1 MSTIKFKNLELKVD
15 NNYYENEDGI
25 DYEDFFNIKKT
36 RNEENTDIEYYNC
49 GGYAL
54 GTYSWYY
61 PFDID
66 FEERCWEI
74 EQFLTKGGT
83 VEEAFEIFLKLD
95 TEIMLRDF
103 KGRIRVVEN
112 EDAILQPNEV
122 LIAYRLRINPF
133 YQYYEEDDEDSVSV
147 DHDFHYL
154 VRDEFGWRHK
164 RGCLEPGKAVFT
176 EEEWLGGY
184 DGPIVFFAFQTEK

>member
-1 MSTIKFKNLELKVD
+1 MPTIKFKNLELKVD

-25 DYEDFFNIKKT
+25 DYEDFFNIKRT

-54 GTYSWYY
+54 ETYSWYY

-66 FEERCWEI
+66 FEERCENI
-74 EQFLTKGGT
+74 EHFLKNNGT
-83 VEEAFEIFLKLD
+83 IEEAFEIFLKLD

-103 KGRIRVVEN
+103 EGRIRVVEN
-112 EDAILQPNEV
+112 EEAFLQPNEV
-122 LIAYRLRINPF
+122 LIAYRLRIKPT
-133 YQYYEEDDEDSVSV
+133 YHYLEEEDEDSILV

-154 VRDEFGWRHK
+154 IRDEFGWRHK
-164 RGCLEPGKAVFT
+164 RGRLEPEKAVFT

-184 DGPIVFFAFQTEK
+184 DSPIVFFAFQTEK